1 MKASVR
7 LILIFIVSGV
17 VTTLLLSWI
26 IEWYKYQNRL
36 VPVESVQELYEDV
49 IRITENVYPSEK
61 RLEIVKQIRSAY
73 KDLNTY
79 SKRRFLP
86 IEVFKIVQPLV
97 SIVGDQNFRFAPP
110 VEPVYSV
117 LPFTVTV
124 IDGRVIVTTSAV
136 ESIDAGDEILKINGR
151 SVSELIE
158 LLLPFTCGENYQI
171 REQQLVQLFQL
182 IPEILDRKRHSVG
195 IFYKQKEYN
204 VTVKSSKGE
213 NEEKE
218 VVVKTLTAM
227 SYPRESS
234 QYPALPTRYPF
245 EFTREGDVGVFK
257 FGTFSLSGTTY
268 NSYREFLSNSFIHN
282 RDLKYVLLDLRG
294 VTSRDFNIFK
304 EFFEHFVDRKTVVE
318 RYISI
323 INTAYNVGILEKYGV
338 DFKQTTDELLR
349 IKFEHVFEPRDPV
362 IKSDVWILFD
372 RYTSNAA
379 LDFIYTFKK
388 LYKNRTIGE
397 PTLMTI
403 NHTTELSS
411 QFDDK
416 AKLSMIFPS
425 AIISEDVASGT
436 VLEPDY
442 RIEISTQER
451 IEYIKGESDYM
462 YTKALEVVKSK
473 KIKE

>member
-1 MKASVR
+1 VR

-17 VTTLLLSWI
+17 VITLLLSWI

-36 VPVESVQELYEDV
+36 VSVESVQELYEDV

-61 RLEIVKQIRSAY
+61 RLEIAEQIRSSY
-73 KDLNTY
+73 KNLPMS
-79 SKRRFLP
+79 SKRKFLP

-97 SIVGDQNFRFAPP
+97 STVGDQNFSFTPP

-124 IDGRVIVTTSAV
+124 IDGIAIVTTSAV
-136 ESIDAGDEILKINGR
+136 ESISAGDEILKIN
-151 SVSELIE
+151 SYTVSELIE
-158 LLLPFTCGENYQI
+158 LLLPFTCGENYSI
-171 REQQLVQLFQL
+171 REQQLGQLFQL

-195 IFYKQKEYN
+195 IFYKQREYN
-204 VTVKSSKGE
+204 VIVKSSKGE
-213 NEEKE
+213 NKEKE

-227 SYPRESS
+227 GYPRESS

-245 EFTREGDVGVFK
+245 EFTREGDIGVFK

-268 NSYREFLSNSFIHN
+268 NSYREFLLNSLIHN

-304 EFFEHFVDRKTVVE
+304 ELFEHFVDRKTVVE

-323 INTAYNVGILEKYGV
+323 NNTAYNVGILEKYGF
-338 DFKQTTDELLR
+338 DFTQTTDELLR
-349 IKFEHVFEPRDPV
+349 IKFEHVFEPREPV
-362 IKSDVWILFD
+362 IKSDVWVLFD

-403 NHTTELSS
+403 NHSTELSS
-411 QFDDK
+411 KFDSK
-416 AKLSMIFPS
+416 AKLSLIFPS
-425 AIISEDVASGT
+425 AVISDEEHSNV

-442 RIEISTQER
+442 RIDMNTQER
-451 IEYIKGESDYM
+451 IKYINGENDYM
-462 YTKALEVVKSK
+462 FKRALEVIRSTK
-473 KIKE
+473 

>member
-1 MKASVR
+1 MR

-17 VTTLLLSWI
+17 VITLLLSWI

-36 VPVESVQELYEDV
+36 VSVESVQELYEDV

-61 RLEIVKQIRSAY
+61 RLEIAEQIRSSY
-73 KDLNTY
+73 KNLPMS
-79 SKRRFLP
+79 SKRKFLP

-97 SIVGDQNFRFAPP
+97 STVGDQNFRFTPP

-124 IDGRVIVTTSAV
+124 IDGIAIVTTSAV
-136 ESIDAGDEILKINGR
+136 ESISAGDEILKIN
-151 SVSELIE
+151 SYTVSELIE
-158 LLLPFTCGENYQI
+158 LLLPFTCGENYSI
-171 REQQLVQLFQL
+171 REQQLGQLFQL

-195 IFYKQKEYN
+195 IFYKQREYN
-204 VTVKSSKGE
+204 VIVKSSKGE
-213 NEEKE
+213 NKEKE

-227 SYPRESS
+227 GYPRESS

-245 EFTREGDVGVFK
+245 EFTREGDIGVFK

-268 NSYREFLSNSFIHN
+268 NSYREFLLNSLIHN

-304 EFFEHFVDRKTVVE
+304 ELFEHFVDRKTVVE

-323 INTAYNVGILEKYGV
+323 NNTAYNVGILEKYGF
-338 DFKQTTDELLR
+338 DFTQTTDELLR
-349 IKFEHVFEPRDPV
+349 IKFEHVFEPREPV
-362 IKSDVWILFD
+362 IKSDVWVLFD

-403 NHTTELSS
+403 NHSTELSS
-411 QFDDK
+411 KFDSK
-416 AKLSMIFPS
+416 AKLSLIFPS
-425 AIISEDVASGT
+425 AVISDEEHSNV

-442 RIEISTQER
+442 RIDMNTQER
-451 IEYIKGESDYM
+451 IKYINGENDYM
-462 YTKALEVVKSK
+462 FKRALEVIRSTK
-473 KIKE
+473 